1 MSLKLE
7 VMFPRILIFLILN
20 FAALGIGAYF
30 TNTGVVSHWYG
41 SLEKAPW
48 TPPGWVF
55 GAAWTILMFCFSIY
69 MAYATVVVR
78 SKTLIAAYCIQWFF
92 NVLWNPVFFYFH
104 NISGGLIL
112 IVALTVLVF
121 YMYFHYLPYLRKK
134 SLWLLP
140 YMAWLLVA
148 TSLNAYIFFFN

>member
-1 MSLKLE
+1 
-7 VMFPRILIFLILN
+7 MFPRILLFIIIN
-20 FAALGIGAYF
+20 YAALAIGAYF
-30 TNTGVVSHWYG
+30 TNTGVASDWYG
-41 SLEKAPW
+41 SLDKAPW

-69 MAYATVVVR
+69 MAYAIQLAR
-78 SKTLIAAYCIQWFF
+78 SKTLIATYIVQWIF

-112 IVALTVLVF
+112 ITALTVLVF
-121 YMYFHYLPYLRKK
+121 FMFFNYKSYLGNK

-140 YMAWLLVA
+140 YMVWMLIA